1 MGEFRPAYRKQ
12 MRRADLEFVA
22 DCLAPGSGDKASV
35 LRLLVDPDTVD
46 SVLDQ
51 PRLLR
56 TVLESVHHLGLSSR
70 LYFYLLTRH
79 SLKNA
84 GLDDPDLADYVS
96 GVLESFVDARR
107 SAGAYPTVFYVVDWL
122 KEIEKSPDGR
132 RYELYVSAGN
142 QLLYL
147 TGVFPHFL
155 EKRKR
160 RRGAP
165 DIAFYEDVARHSF
178 RSAAHHPRSLEREM
192 GGLYTEIADTFP
204 DLRRALND
212 LSERLVFLND

>member
-1 MGEFRPAYRKQ
+1 MRGVSPAYRKH
-12 MRRADLEFVA
+12 MRRSDLEFVA
-22 DCLAPGSGDKASV
+22 DCLAPGQADRPAL
-35 LRLLVDPDTVD
+35 LRLLTDPATVD

-51 PRLLR
+51 PRLIE
-56 TVLESVHHLGLSSR
+56 TVLNSVSHLRLSPR

-79 SLKNA
+79 ALKNA
-84 GLDDPDLADYVS
+84 GLDDADLADYVS
-96 GVLESFVDARR
+96 GVLESFVDARGA
-107 SAGAYPTVFYVVDWL
+107 AGNRPTVFYLVDWL
-122 KEIEKSPDGR
+122 KEIEKSPDGE
-132 RYELYVSAGN
+132 RYELYVAAGN
-142 QLLYL
+142 RLLYL
-147 TGVFPHFL
+147 TGVFPRFL

-178 RSAAHHPRSLEREM
+178 RSAAHHPRSRESEM

-212 LSERLVFLND
+212 LSERLVFLDN